1 MTRPTASLSVKLEP
15 ELEARVVAEAAAL
28 GKPSKSAHA
37 RDIIRDHF
45 AGQGSEAVVSQLG
58 DLAAEVAHLREALG
72 ARTSPDV
79 SEVVLAELRDL
90 RALVKDLAA
99 AVHYTSGA
107 YMTQLNLPDRG
118 KYLERFERLRA
129 KYRGEPQD

>member
-1 MTRPTASLSVKLEP
+1 M
-15 ELEARVVAEAAAL
+15 VVAEAAAL

-58 DLAAEVAHLREALG
+58 DLAAEVARLREAVG
-72 ARTSPDV
+72 ARSSPDA
-79 SEVVLAELRDL
+79 SEVILAELHGL

-107 YMTQLNLPDRG
+107 YMTQLSLPDRG
-118 KYLERFERLRA
+118 RYLERFERLRA